1 MKLNKEELS
10 WILYDCGNSAYS
22 IIITTAIFPV
32 FYTSMAKLAGITDA
46 ASSEYWNYANSL
58 STFIIVLLSPTLGTI
73 ADYKNFKKRFFIFF
87 SSLGIIFTLLLGFI
101 PSDKWLMLLIFYIIT
116 SVGFSGAN
124 IFYDAF
130 LVDVSDDSNM
140 DRVSANGYAYG
151 YISSV
156 IPFIIC
162 IGLINFSGLD
172 KILMTKLSFIITAL
186 WWGLLT
192 IPMLRSVKQV
202 HYIEPEPNPISNSF
216 KRLLTTLKSI
226 KEYKVVSLF
235 LLSYFFYID
244 GVGTIIKNAAVFGN
258 QIGLDTTGLMI
269 ALLLTQVVAF
279 PFAILYGKLSKK
291 FGAKNLIIFDILTYI
306 IVCCMSFFLDT
317 LIEFIILGFLIAS
330 AQGGIQALSRS
341 YFAKIIPK
349 ERNNEF
355 FGFYNIF
362 GKFAS
367 IMGPILMGI
376 FTRITG
382 SMRTGVISLIIL
394 FIIGLLIMI
403 RLPKDIVN

>member
-1 MKLNKEELS
+1 
-10 WILYDCGNSAYS
+10 
-22 IIITTAIFPV
+22 
-32 FYTSMAKLAGITDA
+32 MAKLAGITDA

-235 LLSYFFYID
+235 LLAYFFYID

-291 FGAKNLIIFDILTYI
+291 FGAKNLIIFGILTYT

-317 LIEFIILGFLIAS
+317 LIEFIILGFLVAS

-349 ERNNEF
+349 ERNLEN
-355 FGFYNIF
+355 
-362 GKFAS
+362 
-367 IMGPILMGI
+367 
-376 FTRITG
+376 
-382 SMRTGVISLIIL
+382 
-394 FIIGLLIMI
+394 LLQ
-403 RLPKDIVN
+403 LWVLY

>member
-172 KILMTKLSFIITAL
+172 KILMTKLSL
-186 WWGLLT
+186 
-192 IPMLRSVKQV
+192 
-202 HYIEPEPNPISNSF
+202 
-216 KRLLTTLKSI
+216 
-226 KEYKVVSLF
+226 
-235 LLSYFFYID
+235 
-244 GVGTIIKNAAVFGN
+244 
-258 QIGLDTTGLMI
+258 GLMI

-291 FGAKNLIIFDILTYI
+291 FGSKNLIIFGILTYT

-317 LIEFIILGFLIAS
+317 LIEFIILGFLVAS

-349 ERNNEF
+349 ERNLEN
-355 FGFYNIF
+355 
-362 GKFAS
+362 
-367 IMGPILMGI
+367 
-376 FTRITG
+376 
-382 SMRTGVISLIIL
+382 
-394 FIIGLLIMI
+394 LLQ
-403 RLPKDIVN
+403 LWVLY